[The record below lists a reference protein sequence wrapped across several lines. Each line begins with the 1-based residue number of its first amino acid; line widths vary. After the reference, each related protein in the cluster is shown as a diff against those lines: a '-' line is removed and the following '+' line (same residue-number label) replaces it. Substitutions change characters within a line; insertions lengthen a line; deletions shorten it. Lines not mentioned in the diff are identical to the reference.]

1 MSTIKIKSL
10 APTILK
16 APTIKVEST
25 LEKVLAI
32 IRMDILCL
40 IYGERIKKPAEW
52 GDYDRWCRMIRG
64 EP

>member
-1 MSTIKIKSL
+1 MSTVKIKSL
-10 APTILK
+10 APPIPATN
-16 APTIKVEST
+16 IKVEST

-32 IRMDILCL
+32 IKMDFLCL

-64 EP
+64 EA